1 MTTIRSILYTAHP
14 AAWHDLATALGLRR
28 HDAPADGDW
37 TEFDGDGVLAIRG
50 VDDGSADDGRVD
62 LQVLVADLPAV
73 RRELDR
79 AELAVRTS
87 TLADVGELLTV
98 DAAGAPV
105 AITTADRAAVG
116 GDLSVMPIRYAS
128 SVAEAARVFRAI
140 GLGPRIAADG
150 GGWADFTADGGGLA
164 ALHEGADGRTELSF
178 EHRGD
183 LDTLA
188 ARLRA
193 GGYEADVVDEAYNR
207 TVLVTTPDGWRLWVN
222 GAQEDLHGYSR
233 QD

>member
-1 MTTIRSILYTAHP
+1 MTTIRSILDTAHP

-28 HDAPADGDW
+28 HDAPADDDW

-50 VDDGSADDGRVD
+50 VDAGAVDDGRVD

-73 RRELDR
+73 RRSLEGTGV
-79 AELAVRTS
+79 AVRTT
-87 TLADVGELLTV
+87 TLADGGEMLAV
-98 DAAGAPV
+98 DVAGAPV
-105 AITTADRAAVG
+105 TITTADRAAAG
-116 GDLSVMPIRYAS
+116 GASSVMPIRYAS
-128 SVAEAARVFRAI
+128 SVADAARVFRAV
-140 GLGPRIAADG
+140 GLRPRIAADG
-150 GGWADFTADGGGLA
+150 GGWADFTADDGGLA
-164 ALHEGADGRTELSF
+164 ALHLGEDGRTELSF
-178 EHRGD
+178 EHHGD
-183 LDTLA
+183 LDALA